1 MCAATAISFFF
12 LNKLEFYLYNQDG
25 RYDAKFPRTNLR
37 VDDLNKYTCAFE
49 PSDRSAGQFEKPS
62 SRLYLYAIKKIAEI
76 VLFMITIHMLIIIH
90 KIVECSKK
98 INNCFLFSS

>member
-1 MCAATAISFFF
+1 MD
-12 LNKLEFYLYNQDG
+12 E
-25 RYDAKFPRTNLR
+25 
-37 VDDLNKYTCAFE
+37 LNKYTCAFE

-62 SRLYLYAIKKIAEI
+62 SRLYLYAIKKLAEI

-98 INNCFLFSS
+98 INVFCSRLEDYQACFNANEARVFSYF